1 MAQSKKKLYIYIPQ
15 KIGNNKYRTALCKY
29 HQANI
34 KCPFESCCLYAHGPS
49 QLLRQQPL
57 SKFISMLPKYTKN
70 YHKFGKDNQCNEI
83 TRHLNRKSHRIK
95 SIEF

>member
-1 MAQSKKKLYIYIPQ
+1 MQKLLRDLSHHLFLNNLNKHKIKIKMAQSKKKLNIYIPQ

-49 QLLRQQPL
+49 QLLRLFKTPL
-57 SKFISMLPKYTKN
+57 
-70 YHKFGKDNQCNEI
+70 
-83 TRHLNRKSHRIK
+83 KSTINSH
-95 SIEF
+95 

>member
-1 MAQSKKKLYIYIPQ
+1 MLCNYFLNNLNKHKIKIKMAQSKKKLNIYIPQ

-49 QLLRQQPL
+49 QLLRLFKTPL
-57 SKFISMLPKYTKN
+57 KSTIS
-70 YHKFGKDNQCNEI
+70 
-83 TRHLNRKSHRIK
+83 SH
-95 SIEF
+95 